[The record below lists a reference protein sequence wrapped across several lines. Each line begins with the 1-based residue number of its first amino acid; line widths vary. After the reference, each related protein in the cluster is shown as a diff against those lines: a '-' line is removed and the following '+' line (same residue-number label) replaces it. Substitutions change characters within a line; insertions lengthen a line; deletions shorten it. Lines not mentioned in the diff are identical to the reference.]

1 MVKLDKD
8 TSEVFNLVHLL
19 SKTSG
24 GAPLNEADLAFVAD
38 MLRRPS
44 FNKEQREN
52 SGYGLLHI
60 AAAGE
65 HAGLVSFLVQNGVD
79 VHGRSGAKGQGSSA
93 LYLAA
98 QNKRLENVR
107 VLLDLNV
114 DVHLVGGTS
123 RESLLCAAAMA
134 GGVEIVELLLA
145 KGANPN
151 DLRSGHPLLHRL
163 APHASCIDRI
173 GRAPLEFLVLVAS
186 SLIQP

>member
-8 TSEVFNLVHLL
+8 TSEVFNRMHLL

-98 QNKRLENVR
+98 QNMLQQALYSIVNLYAYATLSLSYTLFVLSIVRLYVI
-107 VLLDLNV
+107 VTVTPQLPTP
-114 DVHLVGGTS
+114 HLPSSASADSASAEVGNYW
-123 RESLLCAAAMA
+123 
-134 GGVEIVELLLA
+134 VQVF
-145 KGANPN
+145 
-151 DLRSGHPLLHRL
+151 
-163 APHASCIDRI
+163 PHFFC
-173 GRAPLEFLVLVAS
+173 
-186 SLIQP
+186 